1 MLIVVAKKSRNCQTF
16 FPADAQQF
24 CEQSEKTDFYCERSL
39 FWTASG
45 TNWSFMLSPPSTS
58 IFARDKE
65 VFGRSASKNTNTE
78 TRQDIKFLYF
88 SFLTTISLR
97 FEGRQLYIRF
107 CDEIDSWFF
116 RAADG
121 KLAMQNVNRC
131 RLFDKDANFRGRR
144 CKLN

>member
-1 MLIVVAKKSRNCQTF
+1 MKQKLLDF

-45 TNWSFMLSPPSTS
+45 TNWSFMLSPPSSS

-78 TRQDIKFLYF
+78 TRQDKRFFLFFISDNYF
-88 SFLTTISLR
+88 IP
-97 FEGRQLYIRF
+97 
-107 CDEIDSWFF
+107 
-116 RAADG
+116 
-121 KLAMQNVNRC
+121 V
-131 RLFDKDANFRGRR
+131 
-144 CKLN
+144 